1 MLSTTV
7 SMWLGICFVGIGIAA
22 VILQAWLWS
31 FPMVPDPD
39 GPDPNGKSTAPPFWT
54 AVHRILGLLFV
65 LIYVVM
71 MIEMVPRLWEYQ
83 IELPART
90 VMHACMGI
98 VIGVLLVVKIGI
110 IRWFQHFGQSLPSI
124 GLGILICT
132 IILATLSIPF
142 ALQAHDF
149 GSLSNPDNLARV
161 QIKMASLGYTTEE
174 AEELTSERS
183 LGIGRGVLTQ
193 KCKMC
198 HDMRKVLNKP
208 RTPEKWLS
216 MVRSMA
222 RKPTMGEPI
231 TDDDIP
237 RVTAYLVAISPA
249 LVQSKRERTSPAT
262 PPISNE
268 KAAKTGQTPIAS
280 GETASDDQ
288 PTKKVDVGTLT
299 QEKTLFEERCS
310 DCHEV
315 DTVDEYAQEETRE
328 PWPVVVR
335 QMIDEEEAEI
345 SDEEQAK
352 IIQYLDA
359 RYP

>member
-1 MLSTTV
+1 
-7 SMWLGICFVGIGIAA
+7 MWLGICFVAIGIAA

-31 FPMVPDPD
+31 FPMAPDPG
-39 GPDPNGKSTAPPFWT
+39 GPDPNGKSTAPPAWT
-54 AVHRILGLLFV
+54 AVHRILGLCFV
-65 LIYVVM
+65 VIYLVM

-98 VIGVLLVVKIGI
+98 VIGVLLMVKIGI
-110 IRWFQHFGQSLPSI
+110 IRWFQHFGTALPGI

-149 GSLSNPDNLARV
+149 GSLSNPENLERV
-161 QIKMASLGYTTEE
+161 RVKMGSLGYTDEE
-174 AEELTSERS
+174 AEELTTERS
-183 LGIGRGVLTQ
+183 LSVGRDVLTQ

-231 TDDDIP
+231 TEDDVP

-249 LVQSKRERTSPAT
+249 LVQSKRERTSPT
-262 PPISNE
+262 TQSSGNG
-268 KAAKTGQTPIAS
+268 KDAKSGQTPTAS
-280 GETASDDQ
+280 GETASGDQ
-288 PTKKVDVGTLT
+288 PLKKVDVESLT
-299 QEKTLFEERCS
+299 KEKALFEERCS
-310 DCHEV
+310 DCHELE
-315 DTVDEYAQEETRE
+315 TVSEHAQQETRE
-328 PWPVVVR
+328 KWSDVVQ
-335 QMIDEEEAEI
+335 QMIDDEEAEI
-345 SDEEQAK
+345 SDEERGK
-352 IIQYLDA
+352 IIQYLEA